1 MIPNWFLHNFVDI
14 VSVRSAYIFLEATVT
29 SHTHTHTHTLLE
41 CCTLVQFTF
50 VFHARMSINP
60 FVSHLTPI
68 FHNSRR
74 GFAFLVFSFIF
85 FLSFF
90 ICLQTFRDALAL
102 CSCVC
107 LCLSC
112 FRVSLFPKL
121 ICCTSLQNKLVRE
134 MYMGYVSPWQGGV
147 KPKRLSYSSIRF
159 MIRFETFIS
168 MQKPKWFLNQREQP
182 VGFYEGRAGRGAII
196 REPQSRMISE

>member
-29 SHTHTHTHTLLE
+29 SHTHTHTLLE

-85 FLSFF
+85 FF
-90 ICLQTFRDALAL
+90 IIFYLLANISRCCGSL
-102 CSCVC
+102 CVC
-107 LCLSC
+107 LVFACL
-112 FRVSLFPKL
+112 FFPSSFVAQVCKINWFEKCIWDTFL
-121 ICCTSLQNKLVRE
+121 RGKGGL
-134 MYMGYVSPWQGGV
+134 SPSDCLTQAKG
-147 KPKRLSYSSIRF
+147 L
-159 MIRFETFIS
+159 
-168 MQKPKWFLNQREQP
+168 
-182 VGFYEGRAGRGAII
+182 
-196 REPQSRMISE
+196 